1 MGDPRWIQSA
11 DDMEKWSTNTK
22 VCLPLLEKPIEKM
35 SLIDLRTT
43 IPQLLRAERGRKQ
56 VGWAKNNCIPVWWPL
71 DALPFKNVNQKPQDF
86 EGNWMNALR
95 LVISSCLS
103 HHGFTPETH
112 YIGAPFIPTRR
123 LSESASSES
132 TSIQTSPECSLNKS
146 SSFKESDSS
155 SDFKAK
161 ENNSELSL
169 GSPIFSSSPEINI
182 PGSPNHKEDSSTT
195 DSSSSK
201 ETSLI
206 SPESPSPSLLLRKRV
221 AHTPVGRGKRLKRR
235 KIPFTPNK

>member
-1 MGDPRWIQSA
+1 
-11 DDMEKWSTNTK
+11 
-22 VCLPLLEKPIEKM
+22 
-35 SLIDLRTT
+35 
-43 IPQLLRAERGRKQ
+43 
-56 VGWAKNNCIPVWWPL
+56 
-71 DALPFKNVNQKPQDF
+71 
-86 EGNWMNALR
+86 MNALR

-161 ENNSELSL
+161 ENDSELSL
-169 GSPIFSSSPEINI
+169 GSPIFSSSPEINT

-235 KIPFTPNK
+235 KIPFTPNKWLKIDWKLYNHTLNARFVFYKSNIHNTCTYHFIFSLFMFIFVQDSLTYGKNFH

>member
-1 MGDPRWIQSA
+1 MHKCKFHFFFFSA
-11 DDMEKWSTNTK
+11 
-22 VCLPLLEKPIEKM
+22 
-35 SLIDLRTT
+35 
-43 IPQLLRAERGRKQ
+43 
-56 VGWAKNNCIPVWWPL
+56 
-71 DALPFKNVNQKPQDF
+71 
-86 EGNWMNALR
+86 GNWMNALR